1 MKRKGNH
8 LEFLWVNFRHKV
20 QCNGQDE
27 IVISINFNEWHMA
40 ESLVHILK
48 FSPSGLTKE
57 AVYNDHNYKF
67 LKLIINFFFFCDTF
81 IDWTALV
88 KSVFCK

>member
-1 MKRKGNH
+1 
-8 LEFLWVNFRHKV
+8 
-20 QCNGQDE
+20 
-27 IVISINFNEWHMA
+27 MA

-48 FSPSGLTKE
+48 FTPSGLTKE

-67 LKLIINFFFFCDTF
+67 LKLIINFFFCDTF
-81 IDWTALV
+81 IDRTALV